1 MGSVPV
7 FLVLLVF
14 VAASGATWVA
24 GVQLAK
30 STDEIDRRL
39 GIGDALGGM
48 VLLAIAGSLPELAV
62 TISAAESGHLGLA
75 AGNLIG
81 GIATATM
88 VLVVCDLF
96 AARPLTYLV
105 GSLLPV
111 LEGLLVVLTVS
122 VVLMGALLPASVAMP
137 GHISPASL
145 AIVVIWIGGV
155 WVLNRT
161 RSHPKWTVVM
171 EGSKSGRPHRRVRHP
186 AVDPAR
192 AKYSML
198 HVATVFAVSSAV
210 TLLAGV
216 ALEVSG
222 NELANRAG
230 INGIV
235 FGATVLALATALP
248 EISSGIEAVRLGDHQ
263 LAIGD
268 VFGGN
273 AFQLCL
279 FVVADLVAAKPVLPT
294 AGAANGW
301 LAGLSLAL
309 TAVYLGGVIV
319 RPSRPKRLGPDS
331 ILAILIYVVG
341 IVGLLRIAK

>member
-1 MGSVPV
+1 VGSLPV
-7 FLVLLVF
+7 LLVLLVF

-30 STDEIDRRL
+30 STDEIDTRL

-48 VLLAIAGSLPELAV
+48 VLLAVAGSLPELAV

-81 GIATATM
+81 GTATATM

-122 VVLMGALLPASVAMP
+122 VVLMGALLPASVAIP

-171 EGSKSGRPHRRVRHP
+171 EGSKSGRPHRRVRHT
-186 AVDPAR
+186 AADPAR
-192 AKYSML
+192 AKHSML
-198 HVATVFAVSSAV
+198 HVATVFGVSSAV

-222 NELANRAG
+222 NELADRAG

-268 VFGGN
+268 IFGGN